1 MPLPYEYGMNQK
13 GCNMMKRNLSWKR
26 YCIFILMLLFCVN
39 LAGCAGNGAEETATV
54 ETTEE
59 TGPQQ
64 RLVLT
69 LTRNENGGFVQAT
82 PQLEGKIGSGELLY
96 NGLAAVAIELDGES
110 VDLIEAIQNDEI
122 TLEEILAYAKIDAR
136 NGLCEMKYQ
145 SKLGYA
151 HYGYCYEG
159 FEILSAYD
167 VFEDIDGE
175 LYHVES
181 MTIGTPGVYDGTVF
195 GKPIIEKDGTEVFLG
210 VEDWGLTFEIKE
222 TKPDGIVL
230 DCIQTESQQN
240 GDVEFLYYL
249 IYQKNEEGHRKML
262 QTQDSSEAMDPVKL
276 QKNGTTELDLS
287 WQEEYG
293 ELSSGTYYLE
303 LNFEDVYT
311 DNNPMVKDYS
321 QLKYYTIQFE
331 IP

>member
-1 MPLPYEYGMNQK
+1 
-13 GCNMMKRNLSWKR
+13 MKFGWKR
-26 YCIFILMLLFCVN
+26 YCVLILMLLFCVN

-96 NGLAAVAIELDGES
+96 SGLSAVAIELDGKS

-167 VFEDIDGE
+167 VFEDADGE
-175 LYHVES
+175 IYHVES
-181 MTIGTPGVYDGTVF
+181 MTIGTPGTYSGAVF
-195 GKPIIEKDGTEVFLG
+195 GNPIIEKDGEEVFLG

-222 TKPDGIVL
+222 SRPDGIVL
-230 DCIQTESQQN
+230 NCIQSESQQN
-240 GDVEFLYYL
+240 GELEVFSYS
-249 IYQKNEEGHRKML
+249 IYQLGEGGRRIMCPQK
-262 QTQDSSEAMDPVKL
+262 QSVRQEAMEPL
-276 QKNGTTELDLS
+276 RIQRNGTTELELC
-287 WQEEYG
+287 WLEKYEELAPG
-293 ELSSGTYYLE
+293 EYYLS
-303 LNFEDVYT
+303 LDIEDVYEQESS
-311 DNNPMVKDYS
+311 MVRDFTKWRGYD
-321 QLKYYTIQFE
+321 IRFE
-331 IP
+331 IS